1 MKARHIAGGYLMR
14 LDRGEEVVEALTSFA
29 SQKKIQAGV
38 LQGIGAIKNVTIGY
52 FDTAAGRYRKRR
64 IARTVEVVSLIGN
77 ISYLDGKPVIHPH
90 VAVAGPDNRLLGGH
104 LFSATVAVTLEIF
117 IRVFPRRLNRKHDP
131 AVGFNFWD
139 L

>member
-1 MKARHIAGGYLMR
+1 MR
-14 LDRGEEVVEALTSFA
+14 LDRGEEVVEVLTSFA
-29 SQKKIQAGV
+29 IQKKIAAGV
-38 LQGIGAIKNVTIGY
+38 LQGIGAIKNVTLGY
-52 FDTAAGRYRKRR
+52 FDTTAGRYRKRR
-64 IARTVEVVSLIGN
+64 IAKTVEVISLTGN
-77 ISYLDGKPVIHPH
+77 LSYFEGKPVIHAH
-90 VAVAGPDNRLLGGH
+90 VAVAGPDYRLLGGH

>member
-1 MKARHIAGGYLMR
+1 MR
-14 LDRGEEVVEALTSFA
+14 LDRGEEVVEVLTSFA
-29 SQKKIQAGV
+29 IQKKIAAGV
-38 LQGIGAIKNVTIGY
+38 LQGIGAIKNVTLGY
-52 FDTAAGRYRKRR
+52 FDTTAGRYRKRR
-64 IARTVEVVSLIGN
+64 IAKTVEVISLTGN
-77 ISYLDGKPVIHPH
+77 LSYFEGKTVIHAH
-90 VAVAGPDNRLLGGH
+90 VAVAGPDYRLLGGH